1 MKPIHAAFL
10 PLLVAGCAP
19 VAELS
24 RPPQLVAVAEAV
36 APVPPVSPAPPLI
49 YTRHEITAPADW
61 RSLNDAQAPEG
72 SGL

>member
-19 VAELS
+19 VGELS
-24 RPPQLVAVAEAV
+24 RPPQLVAAADAAV
-36 APVPPVSPAPPLI
+36 PVPPASPAPALI
-49 YTRHEITAPADW
+49 HTRHEITDPADW

>member
-10 PLLVAGCAP
+10 PLLVAGCTP
-19 VAELS
+19 VAEHS
-24 RPPQLVAVAEAV
+24 RPPQHIAAAPAV
-36 APVPPVSPAPPLI
+36 APVPQASPAPALI
-49 YTRHEITAPADW
+49 HTRHEITDPVDW